1 MIYLANMPYEY
12 HILDVFTDE
21 PLKGN
26 PLAVVREA
34 DGLSAERMQA
44 IAREFNLPE
53 TVFVLPAQNP
63 AHSARMR
70 IFSPAMELPFAGH
83 PTIGT
88 AVLLAS
94 LRLGDLAGQN
104 DALIVLEQDIG
115 VVRVGVKF
123 RPDTAPFAEFD
134 APRLPADAGAPAPED
149 RLAAALGLASAE
161 IGFENHHPSRYEA
174 GVPFTFVPVE
184 GIEAIRR
191 ARIVHSHWHEAF
203 RGDTMQAAFV
213 YCRETVRNRS
223 SFHARMFAPMAG
235 IAEDPAT
242 GSAVVALAGVINRF
256 DRPGDGMHTCL
267 IEQGFEMGRPS
278 EIELEMEIGGHQVT
292 GVRIGGSAVR
302 IMGGTLML

>member
-1 MIYLANMPYEY
+1 MPYEY

-21 PLKGN
+21 PLQGN
-26 PLAVVREA
+26 PLAVVRDAE
-34 DGLSAERMQA
+34 GLSPERMQA

-63 AHSARMR
+63 AHSARVR

-88 AVLLAS
+88 AVLLAG
-94 LRLGDLAGQN
+94 LRLDDLGGQN
-104 DALIVLEQDIG
+104 NALIVLEQAIG
-115 VVRVGVKF
+115 VVRVGVTL
-123 RPDTAPFAEFD
+123 RPDAAPFAEFD
-134 APRLPADAGAPAPED
+134 APKLPVDAGAPAPED
-149 RLAAALGLASAE
+149 RLAAALGLATAE
-161 IGFENHHPSRYEA
+161 IGFENHHPSRYDA
-174 GVPFTFVPVE
+174 GMPFTFVPVE
-184 GIEAIRR
+184 GIDAIRR
-191 ARIVHSHWHEAF
+191 ARIVHNHWHEAF

-256 DRPGDGMHTCL
+256 DRPGDGTHTCL

-302 IMGGTLML
+302 VARGVMEIS